1 MSDAL
6 FKIYRVSRK
15 QVRKTS
21 SRHKIVFISGT
32 KMPEKVAGQKS
43 PPRRSPCSHRKRRR
57 MITARFLESSKNRN
71 SEFRILRPS
80 QRAALQPFSSPKVR
94 PSQLATKLNRPVD
107 RHLPQLSTESYA
119 ERTPDRKAIQAQNA
133 SSRIG

>member
-32 KMPEKVAGQKS
+32 KMPEKVADQKS
-43 PPRRSPCSHRKRRR
+43 LLGGLH
-57 MITARFLESSKNRN
+57 
-71 SEFRILRPS
+71 
-80 QRAALQPFSSPKVR
+80 AA
-94 PSQLATKLNRPVD
+94 
-107 RHLPQLSTESYA
+107 TESDGA
-119 ERTPDRKAIQAQNA
+119 
-133 SSRIG
+133 